1 MSIFAGTTI
10 ATAGIESLSTIAER
24 TASQICNKHAG
35 SVLLEDSIIEIF
47 DNGSVREVLQ
57 ISLYHGTTMVVEFVD
72 GILIK
77 FGQTFENGFHAD
89 YPNPAL
95 FLQIWANDFELD
107 EIHANL
113 KFDQQAI
120 DAQIW
125 DQKQEEIDYLYHMMW
140 DTDNYDFPPA
150 AWERLANLEK

>member
-10 ATAGIESLSTIAER
+10 ASAGIESLSTIAR
-24 TASQICNKHAG
+24 ITASQICDTHN
-35 SVLLEDSIIEIF
+35 SVLLEDSTIEIF

-57 ISLYHGTTMVVEFVD
+57 ISMLHGCTMRIEFVD

-77 FGQTFENGFHAD
+77 FGQTFETGFHAD

-95 FLQIWANDFELD
+95 FLQIWANDFELE

-125 DQKQEEIDYLYHMMW
+125 DQKQEEIDFLYHMMW

>member
-10 ATAGIESLSTIAER
+10 ATAGIESLSTIAR
-24 TASQICNKHAG
+24 KVSKQICERNYSATL
-35 SVLLEDSIIEIF
+35 SEESTIEIF
-47 DNGSVREVLQ
+47 DNGQVREVLIIQ
-57 ISLYHGTTMVVEFVD
+57 MHDTLKFDIEFIDGKLTGFASTNENEYHAYRNPGEVINVW
-72 GILIK
+72 ILR
-77 FGQTFENGFHAD
+77 TDYFEMLAD
-89 YPNPAL
+89 A
-95 FLQIWANDFELD
+95 
-107 EIHANL
+107 

-125 DQKQEEIDYLYHMMW
+125 DQKQEEIDFLYHMMW